1 MAELKTKVNKANV
14 EKFLN
19 TIKDEKK
26 REDSFTVLELMK
38 QVTKAEPRMWGSS
51 IVGFGEYHYK
61 YASGRE
67 GDSPLVA
74 FSPRKQNL
82 TMYIG
87 GGFNRY
93 GELLGKLGK
102 FSTGKVCL
110 YVKTLD
116 DLHLPTLKKLIQQS
130 VKHMRSITW
139 PVGG

>member
-51 IVGFGEYHYK
+51 IVGFGSYHYK
-61 YASGRE
+61 YASGQE
-67 GDSPLVA
+67 GDWFLTG

-82 TMYIG
+82 TLYIMA
-87 GGFNRY
+87 GFEEY
-93 GELLGKLGK
+93 EELLRKLGK
-102 FSTGKVCL
+102 HTTGKACL
-110 YVKTLD
+110 YIKSLEDV
-116 DLHLPTLKKLIQQS
+116 HVPTLRKLVQQS
-130 VKHMRSITW
+130 VKHMASTNA
-139 PVGG
+139 PS